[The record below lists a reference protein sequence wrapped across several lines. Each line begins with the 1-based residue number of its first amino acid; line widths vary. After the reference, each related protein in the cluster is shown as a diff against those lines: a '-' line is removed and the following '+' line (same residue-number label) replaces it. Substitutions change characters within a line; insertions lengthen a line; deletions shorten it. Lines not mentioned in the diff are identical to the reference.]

1 MKNLL
6 LTTAIVFSSGL
17 LYAQPGSSY
26 ARDAVERKYEKD
38 NAGNKAKGEAWLQGM
53 MNGKTESSY
62 HFTEDLTMHVTTYKG
77 GEVKDE
83 NDIRYYLSP
92 KEKYFGMKPQ
102 GSGRRKSED
111 MFMIYDNKNNSMV
124 TLNEDKK
131 TGMAININS
140 FMSAE
145 AQAKRNDPSGAS
157 KSIKCNKTGK
167 TKTIQ
172 GYSCFEFVC
181 TDEDRNTR
189 TEAWVTT
196 AVNIDIS
203 SSFSRGPMAYFG
215 NTKTG
220 GFLMEGN
227 FYKNNE
233 LQTKMEVTSINT
245 KADVTKNISDYK
257 MGGMR

>member
-1 MKNLL
+1 
-6 LTTAIVFSSGL
+6 
-17 LYAQPGSSY
+17 
-26 ARDAVERKYEKD
+26 
-38 NAGNKAKGEAWLQGM
+38 
-53 MNGKTESSY
+53 
-62 HFTEDLTMHVTTYKG
+62 
-77 GEVKDE
+77 
-83 NDIRYYLSP
+83 
-92 KEKYFGMKPQ
+92 
-102 GSGRRKSED
+102 
-111 MFMIYDNKNNSMV
+111 
-124 TLNEDKK
+124 
-131 TGMAININS
+131 
-140 FMSAE
+140 
-145 AQAKRNDPSGAS
+145 
-157 KSIKCNKTGK
+157 
-167 TKTIQ
+167 
-172 GYSCFEFVC
+172 VC

-215 NTKTG
+215 NTKAG